1 MRTKKNITLLRH
13 DFLMSCHRFAMVLYA
28 YYCSYNKR
36 HKYTLTSF
44 QVFIIVK
51 RKTVGFRKRHFM
63 VNSLTSWN
71 FHDITFAI

>member
-13 DFLMSCHRFAMVLYA
+13 DFLMSCHRLQW
-28 YYCSYNKR
+28 YCMLIIVHITKR
-36 HKYTLTSF
+36 HEYTLTSF